1 MRKFITK
8 IHDFLYKYYINHLIT
23 TLDLFYNINTIENSN
38 AYCVYISTTS
48 LCEPKRKYARAHFYR
63 HNPIADYFAYR
74 AILHPYFMYA
84 ILLTFFMF
92 IILSL
97 FGLNISHSH
106 ILVQLTFILY
116 LGISL
121 LLSYSSYEYYFM
133 ELYKYS
139 KNKRSTNRPIEF
151 YIISTNNGISIY
163 TDISKIP
170 QEYITEK
177 SIPITLHDV
186 KVALIDYMT
195 LSKKKAKKKW
205 YM

>member
-1 MRKFITK
+1 MRTFIIK
-8 IHDFLYKYYINHLIT
+8 IQDFLYKYYINHLIT

-38 AYCVYISTTS
+38 VYSVYISTTS
-48 LCEPKRKYARAHFYR
+48 LCESKRKYARAHFYR
-63 HNPIADYFAYR
+63 HNPITDYFSYR
-74 AILHPYFMYA
+74 TILHPYYLYA
-84 ILLTFFMF
+84 ILLVFFMF

-97 FGLNISHSH
+97 FGLNIVYSH
-106 ILVQLTFILY
+106 ILVQITFILY

-139 KNKRSTNRPIEF
+139 KNKQSTNRPTEF
-151 YIISTNNGISIY
+151 YIISTNNDMSIY

-170 QEYITEK
+170 QDYVSTT
-177 SIPITLHDV
+177 TLATHRDI
-186 KVALIDYMT
+186 KIALIEYMI
-195 LSKKKAKKKW
+195 LHKKKVKKKW